1 MSDAILTKEELLG
14 RIRASIGSIASGT
27 ILSIT
32 INVESTEERIIF
44 RFAITPEDN
53 ITLLSAGQSIT
64 SQCTLPTERST
75 EALSNDTEVHA
86 EESKTGDGKQ
96 EQAEDE
102 MEEDQKQ
109 EEQDGAVDDMDT
121 NPTTG
126 DTTSSPVIG
135 EDGNTSPSM
144 LVSPQSSE
152 NIRRSARK
160 HPAIERLV
168 YAPPTPRRSTDSS
181 RETSR
186 AVHKRRRG
194 GGRVDAAD
202 STDDQSDSSEES
214 DGASL
219 SSTASSSSSS
229 SSTQQSFL
237 KQRKKCHYQ
246 NTVQDID
253 EENQVAAL
261 VMKFEEA
268 YANRNDTNLEWTSRE
283 AVLNLGRDVLGN
295 LLSVV
300 PIDSASYQQCAN
312 KLDHLIATSAATR
325 MLGYYLKG
333 ALAAKLKQSHRNQYT
348 RTART
353 LLQIKSSADITA
365 CPAFYEFVQQHCSTT
380 TTTGGGMIDIEALLR
395 EPIFLA
401 DIGWSEWRRYLGKQH
416 CWMISAAIK
425 QFKASLEPVEDWMQ
439 RGWVEEYLDDRLGK
453 GVRAKCDIPLLSIKE
468 RRQPCGNAVVADL
481 NIFVQAQKLIALDGL
496 QHPQTDDDWLSSS
509 SSLASCYR
517 FEWNRGKQVLNAE
530 KLWVGRINHL
540 PGKHCNLR
548 LSSNGKLM
556 QVKSIKAGEAL
567 TFDYTMQYWVERVT
581 GITWKQWMAA
591 GAVKSRKGSAD
602 LFERMHHTV
611 LDYTSLLNQHWNE
624 RFAKAQTELDEEMVM
639 MDLWHELVPE
649 AERRKEEEV

>member
-1 MSDAILTKEELLG
+1 MSDTLTKEELLT
-14 RIRASIGSIASGT
+14 RIRASIGSIPSGT
-27 ILSIT
+27 IASIT
-32 INVESTEERIIF
+32 IDVEETEESTHF
-44 RFAITPEDN
+44 RFTITPEDS
-53 ITLLSAGQSIT
+53 ITLLSAGHSIA

-86 EESKTGDGKQ
+86 EESTTQ

-102 MEEDQKQ
+102 MEEDKKL
-109 EEQDGAVDDMDT
+109 EEGDGVLDGMDT

-126 DTTSSPVIG
+126 DTTSSPVIC

-144 LVSPQSSE
+144 LVSLQSGE

-160 HPAIERLV
+160 HPPIDRLV

-194 GGRVDAAD
+194 GGRVDTAD

-214 DGASL
+214 DAASL
-219 SSTASSSSSS
+219 SSTTSS
-229 SSTQQSFL
+229 SSTQQSSL

-246 NTVQDID
+246 NTVEDCD
-253 EENQVAAL
+253 KEDQVAAL
-261 VMKFEEA
+261 VMQFEEA

-353 LLQIKSSADITA
+353 LLQLKSSADITA
-365 CPAFYEFVQQHCSTT
+365 CPAFYEFVQQHCST

-416 CWMISAAIK
+416 CWMICAAIK

-453 GVRAKCDIPLLSIKE
+453 GVRAKCDIPLPSIKE

-496 QHPQTDDDWLSSS
+496 QQPQTDDDWISSS

-556 QVKSIKAGEAL
+556 QAKSIKAGEAL

-581 GITWKQWMAA
+581 GITWKQWIAA

-602 LFERMHHTV
+602 LFERMHRTV
-611 LDYTSLLNQHWNE
+611 LDYTSLLSQHWNE
-624 RFAKAQTELDEEMVM
+624 RFAKAKTELDKEMVM

>member
-14 RIRASIGSIASGT
+14 RIRASIGSIPSGT

-32 INVESTEERIIF
+32 INVESTEERTIF

-64 SQCTLPTERST
+64 SQCTVPTKHLPES
-75 EALSNDTEVHA
+75 LFNDTEMNA
-86 EESKTGDGKQ
+86 EVKETSDGKQ
-96 EQAEDE
+96 EQEEDE
-102 MEEDQKQ
+102 MEEHEKQ
-109 EEQDGAVDDMDT
+109 EEQDGVLDGMDT

-126 DTTSSPVIG
+126 DTTSPPVIG
-135 EDGNTSPSM
+135 ENDNTSPSM

-160 HPAIERLV
+160 HPPIERLV

-186 AVHKRRRG
+186 AVHKRRRE

-202 STDDQSDSSEES
+202 STDDQSDSSEDS
-214 DGASL
+214 DAASL
-219 SSTASSSSSS
+219 SSTTSSS
-229 SSTQQSFL
+229 SSTQHSPL
-237 KQRKKCHYQ
+237 RQRKKCHYQ
-246 NTVQDID
+246 NMVEDCD
-253 EENQVAAL
+253 KEDQVAAL

-416 CWMISAAIK
+416 CWMICAAIK

-453 GVRAKCDIPLLSIKE
+453 GVRAKCDIPLPSIKE

-481 NIFVQAQKLIALDGL
+481 NIFVQAQKLVALDGP
-496 QHPQTDDDWLSSS
+496 QQPQTDDNRLSSS

-556 QVKSIKAGEAL
+556 QVKPIKTGEAL

-602 LFERMHHTV
+602 LFERMHRTV
-611 LDYTSLLNQHWNE
+611 LDYTSLLSQHWNE
-624 RFAKAQTELDEEMVM
+624 RFAKAKTELDKEMVM